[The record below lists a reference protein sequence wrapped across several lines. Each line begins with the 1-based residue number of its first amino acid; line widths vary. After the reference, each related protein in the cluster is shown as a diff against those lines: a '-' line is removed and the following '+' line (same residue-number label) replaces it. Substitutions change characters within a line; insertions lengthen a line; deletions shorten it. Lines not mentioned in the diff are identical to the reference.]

1 MNPSSVDFSRTPTR
15 APTQLSPSP
24 SLTLPTP
31 PITFPPAS
39 PLSHAATPSAL
50 SGLPHELGKCIAR
63 DVALL
68 NKLGWKRFVA
78 ARRHR
83 KDLADLHI
91 NHPAKRLLM
100 TYKNQGVPA
109 KVTTPPWSPERI
121 RQAVTRG
128 PHRSCEEHTEFL
140 AEEFVSMI
148 QKGQWTILPFSVVEK
163 FVNLRVSPPGV
174 VPQHDRRPRWI
185 IDYSFYGVNE
195 ETLPLVAEGS
205 MQFGHA
211 LERILRH
218 ILFSDPNHGPVYLLK
233 IDISDGFYRI
243 DVNPFDIPR
252 LGAVFPTEEGQD
264 PLIAFPLVLP
274 MGWKNSP
281 PAFTTATET
290 IADLANG
297 ALHAGKSA
305 PPHPLDIRAQ
315 MHDEID
321 EHTSE
326 TPSTEPKVAPDPS
339 LPSRQYPTAEV
350 DVYVD
355 DFIAVAQGDR
365 KRLTNVRATLLHSID
380 SVFRPNDE
388 QDSKFRSEPVS
399 LKKLDRG
406 DASWSTHQTIL
417 GWDIDTRSKTITL
430 PPHRKQRLQEVLQS
444 IPPDQRRIGITK
456 WHKVLGELRSM
467 SIALPGSRGLFSA
480 LQKALQMHKGKR
492 VSLTQDV
499 HQALQDF
506 RWILNNLSERPTR
519 IAELV
524 PLLPSALGHHDASG
538 IGAGGV
544 WFPAQSIQARRGH
557 LSPPLLWR
565 YQWPR
570 HIADRLITD
579 KNPHGTITIS
589 DLELAGGLLHLD
601 VLCQHYDARER
612 TILSKTDNLATLYW
626 QRKGSATSDKVPP
639 HLLRL
644 FGIHQRLHR
653 YVPRHDYIPGGSNPL
668 ADDASRL
675 FHLNDHD
682 FLTHFNTM
690 YPQPL
695 SYHYA
700 TPTPAMTSA
709 VISALLKK
717 PYNVESLRDEMPAPT
732 PTGTPGAVSQLSWAS
747 TPFSKPSRTR
757 YQSYKSSSTEFEKEH
772 LQSTAIPSSLER
784 LKITYGALDKR
795 SPCWA
800 TRIHA

>member
-1 MNPSSVDFSRTPTR
+1 
-15 APTQLSPSP
+15 
-24 SLTLPTP
+24 
-31 PITFPPAS
+31 
-39 PLSHAATPSAL
+39 
-50 SGLPHELGKCIAR
+50 
-63 DVALL
+63 
-68 NKLGWKRFVA
+68 
-78 ARRHR
+78 
-83 KDLADLHI
+83 
-91 NHPAKRLLM
+91 
-100 TYKNQGVPA
+100 
-109 KVTTPPWSPERI
+109 
-121 RQAVTRG
+121 
-128 PHRSCEEHTEFL
+128 
-140 AEEFVSMI
+140 
-148 QKGQWTILPFSVVEK
+148 
-163 FVNLRVSPPGV
+163 
-174 VPQHDRRPRWI
+174 
-185 IDYSFYGVNE
+185 
-195 ETLPLVAEGS
+195 

-211 LERILRH
+211 LERILQH
-218 ILFSDPNHGPVYLLK
+218 ILLSDPNHGPVYLLK

-252 LGAVFPTEEGQD
+252 LGVVFPTAPGAE

-290 IADLANG
+290 IADLANCSLKTG
-297 ALHAGKSA
+297 QIA
-305 PPHPLDIRAQ
+305 PSHHLDDRAAQ
-315 MHDEID
+315 FDKID
-321 EHTSE
+321 PPSV
-326 TPSTEPKVAPDPS
+326 TPGTTPTVTPDPS
-339 LPSRQYPTAEV
+339 IPPQEQPTTEV

-355 DFIAVAQGDR
+355 DFIAIAQGDR
-365 KRLTNVRATLLHSID
+365 ERLSNVRATVLHSID

-388 QDSKFRSEPVS
+388 RDPTTRAEPVS

-406 DASWSTHQTIL
+406 DASWNTQHTIL
-417 GWDIDTRSKTITL
+417 GWDIDTQAKTINL
-430 PPHRKQRLQEVLQS
+430 PLHRKERLTAVLDS
-444 IPPDQRRIGITK
+444 IPPHQKRIGVTK

-467 SIALPGSRGLFSA
+467 SLALPGSRGLFSA
-480 LQKALQMHKGKR
+480 LQTALQLHKGKR
-492 VSLTQDV
+492 VSLTGDV
-499 HQALQDF
+499 HQSLKDF

-519 IAELV
+519 IAEVV

-538 IGAGGV
+538 LGCGGV
-544 WFPAQSIQARRGH
+544 WFPAQGIQHRHGND
-557 LSPPLLWR
+557 SPPILWR
-565 YQWPR
+565 YQWPPQ
-570 HIADRLITD
+570 IASQLITD
-579 KNPHGTITIS
+579 KNPHGTISIS

-601 VLCQHYDARER
+601 VLCQQYDTRER

-626 QRKGSATSDKVPP
+626 QRKGSTTSNKVPP

-675 FHLNDHD
+675 FDLSDHN
-682 FLTHFNTM
+682 FLTHFNTT

-700 TPTPAMTSA
+700 TPTPSMILA
-709 VISALLKK
+709 VTLALLKK
-717 PYNVESLRDEMPAPT
+717 PYNVESLRDEMPAPP
-732 PTGTPGAVSQLSWAS
+732 PTGAPGAVSQLSWAS
-747 TPFSKPSRTR
+747 TPFSKPSRTK